1 MEQQQT
7 LETKAKV
14 KSFFKA
20 QWFPSAVASLALV
33 ISIGGHVFTAFNSV
47 GYVESANKIEGLE
60 AFQATTQRVDGAQDR
75 AIQTLSAELGKL
87 TRTVQALQA
96 ENAVLR
102 QSQMDSKKGSKSTP
116 SGSEAVQ
123 QQALHNA
130 QLAKKEQHPL
140 PNGVNERFDGLV
152 RKRMQPFFEIAPTR
166 SGAESL
172 DDDDVVVLQV
182 AVDRAGRLTDVQVAS
197 TSGQIE
203 FDNGAVKAA
212 LRMSTIPEI
221 GRLNDQT
228 YSQVKVF
235 RLSITP
241 EQMKAPH

>member
-7 LETKAKV
+7 LVTKAKV

-33 ISIGGHVFTAFNSV
+33 ISIGGHAFTAFNSV
-47 GYVESANKIEGLE
+47 GFVESANKIEGLE

-87 TRTVQALQA
+87 TRTLQLLQA
-96 ENAVLR
+96 ENAELR
-102 QSQMDSKKGSKSTP
+102 QSQKDSKTGSKSLP
-116 SGSEAVQ
+116 SGFEAVK
-123 QQALHNA
+123 QQAMQNA

-140 PNGVNERFDGLV
+140 SNGVNERFDKLV
-152 RKRMQPFFEIAPTR
+152 RTRMQPFFEIAPTR
-166 SGAESL
+166 PGAESV
-172 DDDDVVVLQV
+172 DDDDVVVLQL
-182 AVDRAGRLTDVQVAS
+182 AVDRTGRLTDVQVAS

-212 LRMSTIPEI
+212 LRMNTIPEI

-241 EQMKAPH
+241 DQMKAPH